1 MEKSATTSFT
11 TSAYRRDLIGATE
24 IKSGAIHRPFS
35 PNKKSEEILSLN
47 CQQAYARRRTW
58 SRTDSARWI
67 NDRSAPV
74 LAILRRRQGNWPAH
88 SRSLGYWLKEHTP
101 DLFLNAHAILAAAKD
116 DDTRDGLLPQEVIP

>member
-1 MEKSATTSFT
+1 MPPDVFKSASQEAAV
-11 TSAYRRDLIGATE
+11 SAHAEACLT
-24 IKSGAIHRPFS
+24 
-35 PNKKSEEILSLN
+35 
-47 CQQAYARRRTW
+47 AYARRRTW
-58 SRTDSARWI
+58 SRTDSARWL